1 MNVLVVSSQPNF
13 LSDGLHVL
21 AQNDLVPHLQNTV
34 YDACAASQT
43 LAPSLV
49 ILDADSASGDLAGTC
64 QTLHDASQ
72 APIIVVSWEALSET
86 EAAACFDAGAGARL
100 LRSTSPT
107 LLLSWAQAV
116 TRRHQSS

>member
-1 MNVLVVSSQPNF
+1 MNVLVVSSQPDF
-13 LSDGLHVL
+13 LSDGLQVL

-34 YDACAASQT
+34 DNACAASEA

-49 ILDADSASGDLAGTC
+49 ILDADLASGDLAGTC

-72 APIIVVSWEALSET
+72 APIIVVSLEELSET

-100 LRSTSPT
+100 LLNVSPT
-107 LLLSWAQAV
+107 LLLAWAQAV
-116 TRRHQSS
+116 TRRH